1 MAAFHSATGSN
12 GSELSPSGMS
22 AESGL
27 GRVADGRCAIAMIN
41 RERMHCVDRV
51 AGFSCRHSPALVVA
65 RVMCDNNGE

>member
-1 MAAFHSATGSN
+1 
-12 GSELSPSGMS
+12 MS

-65 RVMCDNNGE
+65 RVMRDNNGE